1 MSSTYLV
8 PYIILLVIYLYT
20 ASIMQENWKQEGV
33 RTYPICNINHT
44 ANIKET
50 PVELKDFGCCSKNRR
65 LDSTFSY

>member
-1 MSSTYLV
+1 
-8 PYIILLVIYLYT
+8 
-20 ASIMQENWKQEGV
+20 MQENWKQEGV